1 MVQLRVEAFFFLLGS
16 CASPSAA
23 GCETQ
28 GNAAMQLRATVVF
41 VAVGYN
47 AADAGTSALL
57 YDLDGS
63 VLWLALRAG

>member
-1 MVQLRVEAFFFLLGS
+1 
-16 CASPSAA
+16 
-23 GCETQ
+23 
-28 GNAAMQLRATVVF
+28 MQLRATVVF